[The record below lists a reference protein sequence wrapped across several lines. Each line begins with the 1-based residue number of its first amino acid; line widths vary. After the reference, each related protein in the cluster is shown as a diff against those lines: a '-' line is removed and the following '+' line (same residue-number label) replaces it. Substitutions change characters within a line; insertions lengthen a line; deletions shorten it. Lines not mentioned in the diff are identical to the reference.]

1 MTPSARETRP
11 IGPLSK
17 VLLLFRIWLMAA
29 RIQWGLWRTP
39 LPDLVDRLAR
49 PSGAAPI
56 PPALLSRAVS
66 RGLRLGRWH
75 PRCLLRSLVL
85 FRFLRAQGEPAHI
98 VIGLRRVH
106 RTSDAHSWV
115 ELRGRDL
122 GPLPGGSGHEELT
135 RYPRRNAEP
144 TVPDA

>member
-1 MTPSARETRP
+1 MIQSARDSRA

-17 VLLLFRIWLMAA
+17 TALLLRIWVLAA
-29 RIQWGLWRTP
+29 RIQWSLWRTA
-39 LPDLVDRLAR
+39 LPDLVDDLAR
-49 PSGAAPI
+49 PSGASRI

-85 FRFLRAQGEPAHI
+85 FRFLRAQGEPAEI
-98 VIGLRRVH
+98 VIGLKKVH
-106 RTSDAHSWV
+106 RTSDAHAWV

-135 RYPRRNAEP
+135 RYPRRA
-144 TVPDA
+144 DRAAG